1 MNSRLTFRKRMPT
14 AFGPFFLTIVLSI
27 AISIVLAI
35 TSAPVQAQVFQ
46 WQENSWPAEDM
57 HLSKVAASGERLIA
71 VGRIGTSPD
80 FEPVAVTSTD
90 GRNWQIVD
98 LGLAGRFVSDILHT
112 DDGFI
117 LALED
122 GSLRIGDPDQGWDE
136 IVPPDEVRLR
146 SPSLVKHQG
155 RLLMFGMSATIG
167 VRTAMINA
175 SADLQTWETLFSQS
189 GNTIAPF
196 LSDPASTG
204 SALALIFVLPA
215 PAIGIVL
222 GFSTDGST
230 WEFCC
235 DGLGGSN
242 VSSPTVREET
252 LFAVVRDI
260 FQGIQPL
267 RIARRAPSALD
278 WELILHPEIL
288 VESASPIRGGPPG
301 LVLRATIEGQQA
313 LLAGVDGSSWTRQA
327 FTPSGFTQDF
337 VAWQGG
343 WVGVGDTVVLGRPQG
358 SVPVPTLSIPGVLLL
373 ALGLLSL
380 ARFSRRQ
387 RVA

>member
-1 MNSRLTFRKRMPT
+1 MDSQFIDWRRTPARL
-14 AFGPFFLTIVLSI
+14 GLIVSATLFSI
-27 AISIVLAI
+27 F
-35 TSAPVQAQVFQ
+35 SAPANALIFD
-46 WQENSWPAEDM
+46 WQEQAWPAENM
-57 HLSKVAASGERLIA
+57 ELGKVAASPERLIA
-71 VGRIGTSPD
+71 VGRSGTSPD
-80 FEPVAVTSTD
+80 FEPVAVTSSD

-136 IVPPDEVRLR
+136 IVPPDPVRLR
-146 SPSLVKHQG
+146 SPSLVRHQG
-155 RLLMFGMSATIG
+155 RLLLFGLSATIG

-175 SADLQTWETLFSQS
+175 STDLQTWETLFSQS
-189 GNTIAPF
+189 GNTFAPF
-196 LSDPASTG
+196 LSSPASTG

-242 VSSPTVREET
+242 VSSTTVREET

-260 FQGIQPL
+260 FQGTQPL
-267 RIARRAPSALD
+267 RIARRGPSALD
-278 WELILHPEIL
+278 WELVLHPEIL
-288 VESASPIRGGPPG
+288 VESASPIRGGPSG
-301 LVLRATIEGQQA
+301 LVIRATIEGQQA

-327 FTPSGFTQDF
+327 FTPSGFIQDF
-337 VAWQGG
+337 VAWKGG

-358 SVPVPTLSIPGVLLL
+358 SVPVPTLSGRGLALLVLLL
-373 ALGLLSL
+373 LTLMRLSL
-380 ARFSRRQ
+380 PRR
-387 RVA
+387 AA